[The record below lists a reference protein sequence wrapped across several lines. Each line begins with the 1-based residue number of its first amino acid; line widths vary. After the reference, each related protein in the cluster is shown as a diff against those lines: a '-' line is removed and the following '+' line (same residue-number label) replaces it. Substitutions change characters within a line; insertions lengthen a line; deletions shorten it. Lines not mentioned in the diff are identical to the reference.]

1 MYHDNIIYKKKSN
14 DPQFLLGVAV
24 VLFLGSYLMN
34 LGNSGLSHFLH
45 PLLGDTPDSLT
56 SRNIA
61 IGLGIAVLGTLNF

>member
-34 LGNSGLSHFLH
+34 LGTAHSVTFCNRCWAM
-45 PLLGDTPDSLT
+45 PRT
-56 SRNIA
+56 A
-61 IGLGIAVLGTLNF
+61 